1 MAEKRLNKVITLIG
15 TRGTGKTTK
24 MKKVIEAYLKA
35 NPTGKILVVD
45 TLDHPSYR
53 DIKPITI
60 EQLQRWLPTKG
71 GYFRLYGSNTT
82 EIMECISKFFFNGLL
97 IFEDASKYIGSRLD
111 DNVKAFILDS
121 KQKNLDIV
129 FMFHSW
135 GFVPNDL
142 FRLTDAITIFKTQDT
157 PFQKKNFLPFELI
170 EKPYKQI
177 KDSQDRF
184 INKTV
189 ELL

>member
-24 MKKVIEAYLKA
+24 IKKVIEAYLKA

-82 EIMECISKFFFNGLL
+82 EIMEYISKFFFNGLL

-170 EKPYKQI
+170 EKPYKEI

>member
-1 MAEKRLNKVITLIG
+1 MEKRLNKVITLIG
-15 TRGTGKTTK
+15 NRGTGKTTFIK
-24 MKKVIEAYLKA
+24 QVIAAYQKGNKGNKTL
-35 NPTGKILVVD
+35 IVD
-45 TLDHPSYR
+45 TLDHPAYR
-53 DIKPITI
+53 DLKALTIDEIK
-60 EQLQRWLPTKG
+60 RWKPTAP
-71 GYFRLYGSNTT
+71 GYFRLYGSNTA
-82 EIMECISKFFFNGLL
+82 EIMETISKNFFNGLL

-142 FRLTDAITIFKTQDT
+142 FRLTDAITLFKTQDS
-157 PFQKKNFLPFELI
+157 PLQKKNFMPYELI
-170 EKPYKQI
+170 EKQYLEVKG
-177 KDSQDRF
+177 SENRF

-189 ELL
+189 SLL